1 MFARVETM
9 VRRLQELGRL
19 PADIA
24 PMHFAY
30 ALIGAIDVI
39 FHQAE
44 ECRRVTG
51 ADPGDPA
58 FVEAHARAVE
68 HMLLGPPNP

>member
-1 MFARVETM
+1 
-9 VRRLQELGRL
+9 
-19 PADIA
+19 
-24 PMHFAY
+24 MHFAY

-51 ADPGDPA
+51 AEPADPE
-58 FVEAHARAVE
+58 FIEAHSRAVE
-68 HMLLGPPNP
+68 HMLLGSLEP